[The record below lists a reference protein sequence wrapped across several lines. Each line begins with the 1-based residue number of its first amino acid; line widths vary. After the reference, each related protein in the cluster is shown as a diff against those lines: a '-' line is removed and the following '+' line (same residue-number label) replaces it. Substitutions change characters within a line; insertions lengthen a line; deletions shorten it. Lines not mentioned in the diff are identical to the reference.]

1 MFIPKLLKE
10 AKKKSR
16 LMGLSKPLP
25 RRKVDKMKKTPRRD
39 NMDVTLSAIMIA
51 LSWLGLACRSM
62 MGDCSLG
69 G

>member
-1 MFIPKLLKE
+1 MFMPKLLKE

-16 LMGLSKPLP
+16 LMGLSKPLA
-25 RRKVDKMKKTPRRD
+25 RRKVDKMKKTPRRE

-51 LSWLGLACRSM
+51 SSWLVLACWSM
-62 MGDCSLG
+62 MGDCLLG